1 MERQPIGV
9 VHALYRYPVKS
20 MQGER
25 PNAVEM
31 SAKGIIGD
39 RAYALREANGRVMTA
54 KKWPHLLECAARYE
68 VPPTPDALAPLRIT
82 LPDGRT
88 IRAEDP
94 DASTVLSTVLGC
106 SVVLERAQPDQHH
119 RAAIDPATVFGDV
132 PVETVKPGLT
142 AATLPDSFALPPGTF
157 FDAAS
162 LHVLASGTLAHLR
175 TLLGADAPVDARRFR
190 PNIVIDTEA
199 GLEGFVEDRWLDGT
213 LMVGERVRIVQLR
226 PTLRCVMTTHR
237 QAELG
242 RDLRILRTAAQ
253 HHQAEVG
260 VWAAIGTP
268 GTVRV
273 GDPVVLV
280 R

>member
-1 MERQPIGV
+1 MERRQIGLV
-9 VHALYRYPVKS
+9 QALFRYPVKS

-25 PNAVEM
+25 LNEIEIGTE
-31 SAKGIIGD
+31 GIIGD
-39 RAYALREANGRVMTA
+39 RAYALREANGRVVTA
-54 KKWPHLLECAARYE
+54 KKWPTLLECSARYE
-68 VPPTPDALAPLRIT
+68 APPTSKALAPLCIT

-88 IRAEDP
+88 IQAQDP
-94 DASTVLSTVLGC
+94 DASAVLSTVLGRP
-106 SVVLERAQPDQHH
+106 VLLERAQGDQHH
-119 RAAIDPATVFGDV
+119 RAEIDPATVFGDV
-132 PVETVKPGLT
+132 PVETLKPGFT

-162 LHVLASGTLAHLR
+162 IHLLASVTLAHLR
-175 TLLGADAPVDARRFR
+175 TLTGGDAQLDPRRFR
-190 PNIVIDTEA
+190 PNLVVDTAA
-199 GLEGFVEDRWLDGT
+199 GVEGFLEDDWLEGSLD
-213 LMVGERVRIVQLR
+213 VGEHVRIVQLQ

-242 RDLRILRTAAQ
+242 RDRRILRTAAQ
-253 HHQAEVG
+253 HHHAQVG

-268 GTVRV
+268 GHVRI

>member
-1 MERQPIGV
+1 MERRPIGLV
-9 VHALYRYPVKS
+9 KDLFRYPVKS

-25 PNAVEM
+25 LNDVEIG
-31 SAKGIIGD
+31 AQGVIGD
-39 RAYALREANGRVMTA
+39 RAYALRDANGRVMTA
-54 KKWPHLLECAARYE
+54 KKWPTLLECGARYE
-68 VPPTPDALAPLRIT
+68 APPTHGALAPLRIT

-88 IRAEDP
+88 IQAQAP
-94 DASTVLSTVLGC
+94 DASAVLSTMLGGP
-106 SVVLERAQPDQHH
+106 VVLERALPSQHH

-132 PVETVKPGLT
+132 PVETLKPGYT

-162 LHVLASGTLAHLR
+162 IHVLASGTLAHLR
-175 TLLGADAPVDARRFR
+175 ALTGEDAQLDPRRFR
-190 PNIVIDTEA
+190 PNMVIETES
-199 GLEGFVEDRWLDGT
+199 GLEGFLENDWLEGT
-213 LMVGERVRIVQLR
+213 LDVGERVRIVQLR
-226 PTLRCVMTTHR
+226 PTVRCVMTTHR
-237 QAELG
+237 QADLG

-253 HHQAEVG
+253 YHHAEVG
-260 VWAAIGTP
+260 VWAAIGAP